1 LSTVPPITRIVLYK
15 LWLGYFEREG
25 PVEGHLLGVDHRQR
39 EMPSAVVEVV
49 LVSLL
54 GDDGQV
60 RSFELHDLASI
71 QVLDE
76 AVRRDLDPF
85 LRIQLS
91 AKLKDARRFAIA
103 AQGEGRR
110 TLRLGYTVE
119 VPVWK
124 ATYRLVLGEE
134 SRPPMIQGWAIVNN
148 TQDEDWEDVQLSLV
162 SGLPVSF
169 VHDLDTPRYIKR
181 PEVTVKDDRRPP
193 ARGRGGDRVRGRGRR
208 LGDGARPPVSRTGRG
223 DARYDFRSSKGRD
236 GRPAPAAHR
245 RQRDPGAGP
254 RAQAR
259 RPVRVRGGAI
269 HTEQQRI
276 CDNLKALDDRPLE
289 KELRERFLR
298 TLNHQEDRLEKI
310 ESEITIQTNERDQCR
325 AKINDLIATL
335 DYEADV

>member
-25 PVEGHLLGVDHRQR
+25 PVEGRLLGVDHRQR

-119 VPVWK
+119 VPG
-124 ATYRLVLGEE
+124 LEGDL
-134 SRPPMIQGWAIVNN
+134 PPRAGR
-148 TQDEDWEDVQLSLV
+148 
-162 SGLPVSF
+162 G
-169 VHDLDTPRYIKR
+169 K
-181 PEVTVKDDRRPP
+181 PP
-193 ARGRGGDRVRGRGRR
+193 ADDPGVGDRQQHPGRG
-208 LGDGARPPVSRTGRG
+208 LG
-223 DARYDFRSSKGRD
+223 
-236 GRPAPAAHR
+236 GRPAFARLRPPRFVRPRPRHPALH
-245 RQRDPGAGP
+245 
-254 RAQAR
+254 QAA
-259 RPVRVRGGAI
+259 RGDG
-269 HTEQQRI
+269 QG
-276 CDNLKALDDRPLE
+276 
-289 KELRERFLR
+289 
-298 TLNHQEDRLEKI
+298 
-310 ESEITIQTNERDQCR
+310 
-325 AKINDLIATL
+325 
-335 DYEADV
+335 